1 MVERGGGGAEEQRRV
16 VEEKEEVKRGIKQ
29 LNRVKKS
36 NPLLT

>member
-1 MVERGGGGAEEQRRV
+1 MVERGGGGAEEQGRV